1 MRFSSRKAQQV
12 LAQDR
17 GDNGLPVSREAGKRA
32 PLILLAT
39 FLLLL
44 AMAALGST
52 LDADPY
58 RSASIDFNAMA
69 AGNVLVL
76 TDLAESAAA
85 NAKLHWAL
93 EGSEPPDVGMY
104 GYHTVRYF
112 GADADPGQSIFN
124 YYFEHISLI
133 EVRDLLRLQAAAG
146 ALPRKE
152 ILVQLSHPAI
162 GPHLTA
168 RYNGALPTWFLARA
182 IVGGSPKIRDVAA
195 LVGARVSGALDWKAI
210 LYASFVAVAKCQN
223 KYGIA
228 DVSQPSAAGSYTAV
242 QFTQYPWLAAL
253 TGALAAKLNSFCAD
267 RRLIGWSGDGSSY
280 PRLAP
285 VDDVAAPA
293 FAALDRWSP
302 HDIAAEEDLVLE
314 IAGIAERAGARAVFF
329 VPPQRGTFI
338 DRGGNRLYDRMLSDL
353 PVCVLDYRRNWES
366 EWMVNAGHPGTEF
379 YRVLMADADN
389 RCSGR

>member
-1 MRFSSRKAQQV
+1 M

-17 GDNGLPVSREAGKRA
+17 EHIGLPSSREADKRA
-32 PLILLAT
+32 PLISLAT
-39 FLLLL
+39 FSLLL
-44 AMAALGST
+44 AMVALGST

-58 RSASIDFNAMA
+58 LSALIDFNAMD
-69 AGNVLVL
+69 AGNVVVL

-112 GADADPGQSIFN
+112 GADADPGQSLFN
-124 YYFEHISLI
+124 YYFEHISLV
-133 EVRDLLRLQAAAG
+133 EVRDLLRQQAAAG
-146 ALPRKE
+146 TLPRKE
-152 ILVQLSHPAI
+152 ILVQLSHPAV

-182 IVGGSPKIRDVAA
+182 IVRGAPKIGDVAA

-228 DVSQPSAAGSYTAV
+228 DVSQPPAASSYTA
-242 QFTQYPWLAAL
+242 FHLTQYPSLAAL
-253 TGALAAKLNSFCAD
+253 TGGLTAKLNWFCAD

-280 PRLAP
+280 PRPAP
-285 VDDVAAPA
+285 GNDVAAPA

-302 HDIAAEEDLVLE
+302 HDIAAEEHLALD

-329 VPPQRGTFI
+329 VPPQRGAFT
-338 DRGGNRLYDRMLSDL
+338 DRGGNRLYDRMLADL
-353 PVCVLDYRRNWES
+353 PVCVLDYRRNWQS
-366 EWMVNAGHPGTEF
+366 DWMVNAAHPGTEF
-379 YRVLMADADN
+379 YRVLMADADY